1 MHALLES
8 FLTDIFAALP
18 GLVIRGL
25 ILIILFIIWP
35 KLLGMLLT
43 TYKKTLEK
51 KNVDPLLESFTV
63 SLLKTVGYIALF
75 FIVVSVIG
83 IKATS
88 LVTVLGT
95 AGIAVGLALQ
105 GSLSNLA
112 GGMLILFFKQF
123 SKGDYISNNGG
134 IEGTVD
140 QIHILYTTLI
150 TTDNKVIVVPNGQ
163 LANNAIINYSRKPE
177 RRLDMVF
184 TVSYD
189 TPIDKTK
196 ELLKQIAENH
206 PAVLK
211 DKAMTIRMAKQSA
224 SSLDYNFRVWVK
236 SSDYWE
242 TLYDFNEEVKRVFDE
257 NGVEIPYQKID
268 IYNRT
273 EK

>member
-1 MHALLES
+1 MHTLLES
-8 FLTDIFAALP
+8 LLTDIFAALP
-18 GLVIRGL
+18 GLVIRVL
-25 ILIILFIIWP
+25 ILLVLFIIWP
-35 KLLGMLLT
+35 KLLGMILT
-43 TYKKTLEK
+43 AYKKTLEK

-63 SLLKTVGYIALF
+63 SLLKTIAYIALF
-75 FIVVSVIG
+75 FIVVSIIG
-83 IKATS
+83 VKATS

-112 GGMLILFFKQF
+112 GGVLILFFKQF

-150 TTDNKVIVVPNGQ
+150 TVDNKVIVVPNGQ

-189 TPIDKTK
+189 TPVEKTK

-211 DKAMTIRMAKQSA
+211 NKAMTIRMAKQSA

-236 SSDYWE
+236 SSDYWD

-268 IYNRT
+268 IYDRT
-273 EK
+273 KK

>member
-1 MHALLES
+1 
-8 FLTDIFAALP
+8 
-18 GLVIRGL
+18 
-25 ILIILFIIWP
+25 
-35 KLLGMLLT
+35 MLLT

-63 SLLKTVGYIALF
+63 SLLKTIGYIALF
-75 FIVVSVIG
+75 FVVVSVIG

-211 DKAMTIRMAKQSA
+211 DKAITIRMAKQSA

>member
-1 MHALLES
+1 MHALVES
-8 FLTDIFAALP
+8 FFTDILGVLP
-18 GLVIRGL
+18 ELVIRGL
-25 ILIILFIIWP
+25 VLIVLFIAWP
-35 KLLGMLLT
+35 KLLGMVIT

-51 KNVDPLLESFTV
+51 KKVDPLLESFTV
-63 SLLKTVGYIALF
+63 SLLKTLAYIALF
-75 FIVVSVIG
+75 FVVVSVIG

-112 GGMLILFFKQF
+112 GGVLILFFKQF

-150 TTDNKVIVVPNGQ
+150 TVDNKVIVVPNGQ
-163 LANNAIINYSRKPE
+163 LANNAIINYSKKSE

-184 TVSYD
+184 SVSYD
-189 TPIDKTK
+189 TPTDKTK
-196 ELLKQIAENH
+196 ELLRQIAENH

-211 DKAMTIRMAKQSA
+211 DKAMTIRMVKQNA
-224 SSLDYNFRVWVK
+224 SSLDFNFRVWVK
-236 SSDYWE
+236 SSDYWD
-242 TLYDFNEEVKRVFDE
+242 TMYDFNEEVKRVFDE
-257 NGVEIPYQKID
+257 NGIEIPYQKID

>member
-1 MHALLES
+1 MHALVES
-8 FLTDIFAALP
+8 FFTDILGVLP
-18 GLVIRGL
+18 ELVIRGL
-25 ILIILFIIWP
+25 VLIVLFIAWP
-35 KLLGMLLT
+35 KLLGMVLT

-51 KNVDPLLESFTV
+51 KKVDPLLESFTV
-63 SLLKTVGYIALF
+63 SLLKTLAYIALF
-75 FIVVSVIG
+75 FVVVSVIG

-112 GGMLILFFKQF
+112 GGVLILFFKQF

-150 TTDNKVIVVPNGQ
+150 TVDNKVIVVPNGQ
-163 LANNAIINYSRKPE
+163 LANNAIINYSKKSE

-184 TVSYD
+184 SVSYD
-189 TPIDKTK
+189 TPTDKTK
-196 ELLKQIAENH
+196 ELLRQIAENH

-211 DKAMTIRMAKQSA
+211 DKAMTIRMVKQTA
-224 SSLDYNFRVWVK
+224 SSLDFNFRVWVK
-236 SSDYWE
+236 SSDYWD
-242 TLYDFNEEVKRVFDE
+242 TMYDFNEEVKRVFDE
-257 NGVEIPYQKID
+257 NGIEIPYQKID

>member
-1 MHALLES
+1 M
-8 FLTDIFAALP
+8 
-18 GLVIRGL
+18 
-25 ILIILFIIWP
+25 
-35 KLLGMLLT
+35 
-43 TYKKTLEK
+43 
-51 KNVDPLLESFTV
+51 
-63 SLLKTVGYIALF
+63 
-75 FIVVSVIG
+75 
-83 IKATS
+83 
-88 LVTVLGT
+88 
-95 AGIAVGLALQ
+95 ALQ

-112 GGMLILFFKQF
+112 GGVLILFFKQF

-196 ELLKQIAENH
+196 ELLRQIAENH

-211 DKAMTIRMAKQSA
+211 DKAITIRMAKQSA

>member
-1 MHALLES
+1 MHTLLEN
-8 FLTDIFAALP
+8 FMTDIFLVLP
-18 GLVIRGL
+18 GIVIRVIIL
-25 ILIILFIIWP
+25 ILLFLVWP
-35 KLLGMLLT
+35 KFLGIILT

-63 SLLKTVGYIALF
+63 SLLKTLSYIALF
-75 FIVVSVIG
+75 FVMVSVIG

-105 GSLSNLA
+105 GSLANLA
-112 GGMLILFFKQF
+112 GGVLILFFKQF
-123 SKGDYISNNGG
+123 SKGEYISNNGG

-150 TTDNKVIVVPNGQ
+150 TVDNKVIVVPNGQ
-163 LANNAIINYSRKPE
+163 LANNSIINYSRKPE

-184 TVSYD
+184 SVSYD
-189 TPIDKTK
+189 TPTEKAK
-196 ELLKQIAENH
+196 SLLKEIAENH

-211 DKAMTIRMAKQSA
+211 DKPILIRMAKQSA
-224 SSLDYNFRVWVK
+224 SSLDFNFRVWVK

-242 TLYDFNEEVKRVFDE
+242 ALYDFNEEVKRVFDE
-257 NGVEIPYQKID
+257 NGIEIPYQKID

>member
-8 FLTDIFAALP
+8 FLTDIFTALP

-35 KLLGMLLT
+35 KFLGMLLT

-63 SLLKTVGYIALF
+63 SLLKTIGYIALF
-75 FIVVSVIG
+75 FVVVSVIG

-112 GGMLILFFKQF
+112 GGVLILFFKQF

>member
-1 MHALLES
+1 MHTLLES
-8 FLTDIFAALP
+8 FLTDIFTALP

-25 ILIILFIIWP
+25 ILIVLFIIWP
-35 KLLGMLLT
+35 KLLGMVLT

-63 SLLKTVGYIALF
+63 SLLKTIGYIALF
-75 FIVVSVIG
+75 FVVVSVIG

-112 GGMLILFFKQF
+112 GGVLILFFKQF

-189 TPIDKTK
+189 TPVDKTK

-211 DKAMTIRMAKQSA
+211 NKAMTIRMAKQSA

-236 SSDYWE
+236 SSDYWD

>member
-1 MHALLES
+1 MHALVES
-8 FLTDIFAALP
+8 FFTDILGVLP
-18 GLVIRGL
+18 ELVIRGL
-25 ILIILFIIWP
+25 VLIVLFIAWP
-35 KLLGMLLT
+35 KLLGMVLT

-51 KNVDPLLESFTV
+51 KKVDPLLESFTV
-63 SLLKTVGYIALF
+63 SLLKTLAYIALF
-75 FIVVSVIG
+75 FVVVSVIG

-105 GSLSNLA
+105 GSLSNMA
-112 GGMLILFFKQF
+112 GGVLILFFKQF

-150 TTDNKVIVVPNGQ
+150 TVDNKVIVVPNGQ
-163 LANNAIINYSRKPE
+163 LANNAIINYSKKSE

-184 TVSYD
+184 SVSYD
-189 TPIDKTK
+189 TPTDKTK
-196 ELLKQIAENH
+196 ELLRQIAENH

-211 DKAMTIRMAKQSA
+211 DKAMTIRMVKQNA
-224 SSLDYNFRVWVK
+224 SSLDFNFRVWVK
-236 SSDYWE
+236 SSDYWD
-242 TLYDFNEEVKRVFDE
+242 TMYDFNEEVKRVFDE
-257 NGVEIPYQKID
+257 NGIEIPYQKID

>member
-1 MHALLES
+1 MHALVES
-8 FLTDIFAALP
+8 FFTDILGVLP
-18 GLVIRGL
+18 ELVIRGL
-25 ILIILFIIWP
+25 VLIVLFIAWP
-35 KLLGMLLT
+35 KLLGMILT

-51 KNVDPLLESFTV
+51 KKVDPLLESFTV
-63 SLLKTVGYIALF
+63 SLLKTLAYIALF
-75 FIVVSVIG
+75 FVVVSVIG

-112 GGMLILFFKQF
+112 GGVLILFFKQF

-150 TTDNKVIVVPNGQ
+150 TVDNKVIVVPNGQ
-163 LANNAIINYSRKPE
+163 LANNAIINYSKKSE

-184 TVSYD
+184 SVSYD
-189 TPIDKTK
+189 TPTDKTK
-196 ELLKQIAENH
+196 ELLRQIAENH

-211 DKAMTIRMAKQSA
+211 DKAMTIRMVKQNA
-224 SSLDYNFRVWVK
+224 SSLDFNFRVWVK
-236 SSDYWE
+236 SSDYWD
-242 TLYDFNEEVKRVFDE
+242 TMYDFNEEVKRVFDE
-257 NGVEIPYQKID
+257 NGIEIPYQKID

>member
-1 MHALLES
+1 MHTLLES
-8 FLTDIFAALP
+8 LLTDIFAALP
-18 GLVIRGL
+18 GLVIRVL
-25 ILIILFIIWP
+25 ILLVLFIIWP
-35 KLLGMLLT
+35 KLLGMILT
-43 TYKKTLEK
+43 AYKKTLEK

-63 SLLKTVGYIALF
+63 SLLKTIAYIALF
-75 FIVVSVIG
+75 FIVVSIIG
-83 IKATS
+83 VKATS

-112 GGMLILFFKQF
+112 GGVLILFFKQF

-189 TPIDKTK
+189 TPVEKTK

-211 DKAMTIRMAKQSA
+211 NKAMTIRMAKQSA

-236 SSDYWE
+236 SSDYWD

-268 IYNRT
+268 IYDRT
-273 EK
+273 KK

>member
-8 FLTDIFAALP
+8 FLTDIFTALP

-25 ILIILFIIWP
+25 ILIVLFVIWP
-35 KLLGMLLT
+35 KLLGMILT

-63 SLLKTVGYIALF
+63 SLLKTIAYIALF
-75 FIVVSVIG
+75 FVVVSVIG

-112 GGMLILFFKQF
+112 GGVLILFFKQF

-184 TVSYD
+184 SVSYD
-189 TPIDKTK
+189 TPTDKAK
-196 ELLKQIAENH
+196 ELLRQIAENH

-211 DKAMTIRMAKQSA
+211 DKAITIRMAKQNA
-224 SSLDYNFRVWVK
+224 SSLDFNFRVWVK
-236 SSDYWE
+236 SSDYWD
-242 TLYDFNEEVKRVFDE
+242 TLYDFNEEVKKVFDE
-257 NGVEIPYQKID
+257 NGIEIPYQKID